1 MWSHCTNASS
11 AQTEIAPPESKQH
24 ISFIKKKE
32 KKIARVRLLD
42 KRDKEKLNKRA
53 GRRGTNA
60 QDGNL
65 CKYGQI

>member
-1 MWSHCTNASS
+1 MWSHCMNASS

-24 ISFIKKKE
+24 ISFIKKKTE

-42 KRDKEKLNKRA
+42 KRHKEKQIKRTR
-53 GRRGTNA
+53 RRGTNA

-65 CKYGQI
+65 RK